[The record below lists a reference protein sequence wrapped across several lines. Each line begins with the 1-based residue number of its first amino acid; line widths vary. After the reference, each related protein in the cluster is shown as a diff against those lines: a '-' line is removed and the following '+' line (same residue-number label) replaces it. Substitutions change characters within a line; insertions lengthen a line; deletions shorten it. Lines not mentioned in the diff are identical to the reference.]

1 MHPMENARLKHT
13 AARPNGNGVVREVA
27 VVAEAGMVLLDLSL
41 KPIAFDSG
49 AAAILCDPQERNPD
63 AAAFS
68 LPQEVLETIRNRN
81 PNELSS
87 VKTHFRLGKREYSCR
102 AYLLESQIGT
112 FTLPILALHL
122 ERDSSYNDAMNEVV
136 AAYHL
141 TSREQEALRGISIG
155 LTSKELAERMNI
167 SPNTVK
173 AFLRLIMIK
182 MGVTTRAGIVAKLLE
197 HNNNG
202 SR

>member
-1 MHPMENARLKHT
+1 MHPMENVRLKNGGP
-13 AARPNGNGVVREVA
+13 RPNGNVTGALEVSA
-27 VVAEAGMVLLDLSL
+27 VAEAGLILLDLSL

-49 AAAILCDPQERNPD
+49 AAAILRDPQERNAD
-63 AAAFS
+63 S
-68 LPQEVLETIRNRN
+68 TINLPKEVLETIRSHN
-81 PNELSS
+81 PNELTS

-102 AYLLESQIGT
+102 AYLLESQIGS

-122 ERDSSYNDAMNEVV
+122 ERDSSYNDALNDVI

-141 TSREQEALRGISIG
+141 TSREQEALRGISVG

-197 HNNNG
+197 HNGN
-202 SR
+202 R

>member
-1 MHPMENARLKHT
+1 MHPMENVRLKNGSP
-13 AARPNGNGVVREVA
+13 RPNGNPGVREVTA
-27 VVAEAGMVLLDLSL
+27 TAEAGMILLDLSL
-41 KPIAFDSG
+41 KPIAYDAG
-49 AAAILCDPQERNPD
+49 AAAILRDPQERNADP
-63 AAAFS
+63 AFS
-68 LPQEVLETIRNRN
+68 LPQEVLETIRNHN

-87 VKTHFRLGKREYSCR
+87 VKTRFRLGKREYSCR

-122 ERDSSYNDAMNEVV
+122 ERDSSYNDALNDVI

-182 MGVTTRAGIVAKLLE
+182 MGVSTRAGIVAKLLE
-197 HNNNG
+197 YNNNG
-202 SR
+202 TR

>member
-1 MHPMENARLKHT
+1 MHPMENVRLKNGGP
-13 AARPNGNGVVREVA
+13 RPNGNTAGALEVSS
-27 VVAEAGMVLLDLSL
+27 VATEAGMILLDLSL

-49 AAAILCDPQERNPD
+49 AAAILRDPQERNSDQP
-63 AAAFS
+63 FS
-68 LPQEVLETIRNRN
+68 LPKEVLETIRSHN

-87 VKTHFRLGKREYSCR
+87 VKTHFRLGKREYCCR
-102 AYLLESQIGT
+102 AYLLESQIGS

-122 ERDSSYNDAMNEVV
+122 ERDSSYNDALNDVI

-155 LTSKELAERMNI
+155 LTSKELAERMSI

-197 HNNNG
+197 HNGN
-202 SR
+202 R

>member
-1 MHPMENARLKHT
+1 MENVRLK
-13 AARPNGNGVVREVA
+13 NGNPRPSGNPGVREVTPA
-27 VVAEAGMVLLDLSL
+27 AEAGMILLDLSL
-41 KPIAFDSG
+41 KPIAYDAG
-49 AAAILCDPQERNPD
+49 AAAILRDSQERNADP
-63 AAAFS
+63 AFS
-68 LPQEVLETIRNRN
+68 LPQEVLETIRNHN

-122 ERDSSYNDAMNEVV
+122 ERDSSYNDALNDVI
-136 AAYHL
+136 ATYHL

-182 MGVTTRAGIVAKLLE
+182 MGVSTRAGIVAKLLE
-197 HNNNG
+197 YNNNG
-202 SR
+202 TR

>member
-1 MHPMENARLKHT
+1 MHPMENVRLKNGGLP
-13 AARPNGNGVVREVA
+13 PNGNGARETSA
-27 VVAEAGMVLLDLSL
+27 ISEAGVVLLDLSL
-41 KPIAFDSG
+41 QPIAFDSG
-49 AAAILCDPQERNPD
+49 AVAILQDPQDRNHESAP
-63 AAAFS
+63 S
-68 LPQEVLETIRNRN
+68 LPKEVLDTIRSCN
-81 PNELSS
+81 PNELSQ
-87 VKTHFRLGKREYSCR
+87 VKTRFQLGKREYSCR
-102 AYLLESQIGT
+102 AYLLESQMGT
-112 FTLPILALHL
+112 SAVPILALHL
-122 ERDSSYNDAMNEVV
+122 ERDSSYNDALNEVI

-197 HNNNG
+197 HNGN
-202 SR
+202 R

>member
-1 MHPMENARLKHT
+1 MHPMENVRPKT
-13 AARPNGNGVVREVA
+13 GGPRPNGTNGVREVSA
-27 VVAEAGMVLLDLSL
+27 TGEAGMILLDLSL
-41 KPIAFDSG
+41 KPIAFDAG
-49 AAAILCDPQERNPD
+49 ATAILCDPQDHEAEP
-63 AAAFS
+63 ALS
-68 LPQEVLETIRNRN
+68 LPKEVLETIRNHN

-102 AYLLESQIGT
+102 TYLLESHIGT
-112 FTLPILALHL
+112 FTLPILALHM
-122 ERDSSYNDAMNEVV
+122 ERDSSYNDALNDVIT
-136 AAYHL
+136 AYHL

-197 HNNNG
+197 YNG
-202 SR
+202 GGR

>member
-1 MHPMENARLKHT
+1 MHPMENVRFKT
-13 AARPNGNGVVREVA
+13 GGPPPNGNTAMREVSA
-27 VVAEAGMVLLDLSL
+27 VAEAGMVLLDLSL

-49 AAAILCDPQERNPD
+49 AAAILHDPQESNGEV
-63 AAAFS
+63 AFN
-68 LPQEVLETIRNRN
+68 LPKEVLETIRSRN
-81 PNELSS
+81 PNELSL

-102 AYLLESQIGT
+102 AYLLESHIGT
-112 FTLPILALHL
+112 STLPILALHL
-122 ERDSSYNDAMNEVV
+122 ERDSSYNDALNEVI

-141 TSREQEALRGISIG
+141 TTREQEALRGISIG

-197 HNNNG
+197 HNG
-202 SR
+202 GR

>member
-1 MHPMENARLKHT
+1 
-13 AARPNGNGVVREVA
+13 
-27 VVAEAGMVLLDLSL
+27 MVLMDLAL
-41 KPIAFDSG
+41 KPIAFDPG
-49 AAAILCDPQERNPD
+49 ASAILHDPQQRNGDD
-63 AAAFS
+63 AFN
-68 LPQEVLETIRNRN
+68 LPKEVLETIRNRN

-87 VKTHFRLGKREYSCR
+87 VKTHFSLGKRRYSCR
-102 AYLLESQIGT
+102 AYLLESQIGS
-112 FTLPILALHL
+112 FTLPILALHI
-122 ERDSSYNDAMNEVV
+122 ERDSSYNDALAEVI

-202 SR
+202 NR

>member
-1 MHPMENARLKHT
+1 MHPMENVRLKSGGPP
-13 AARPNGNGVVREVA
+13 PNGNTVREVA
-27 VVAEAGMVLLDLSL
+27 AIAEAGMILLDLSL

-49 AAAILCDPQERNPD
+49 ASAILRDPQDRNADP
-63 AAAFS
+63 ALC
-68 LPQEVLETIRNRN
+68 LPKEVLETIRNHN
-81 PNELSS
+81 PNELSL
-87 VKTHFRLGKREYSCR
+87 VKTHFRLGKREYTCR

-122 ERDSSYNDAMNEVV
+122 ERDSSYNDALNEVI

-141 TSREQEALRGISIG
+141 TSREQEALRGISVG

-202 SR
+202 NRS

>member
-1 MHPMENARLKHT
+1 MQPMENIRLKH
-13 AARPNGNGVVREVA
+13 AGPRPNGNNGVREVPA
-27 VVAEAGMVLLDLSL
+27 VAEAGMILMDLSL

-49 AAAILCDPQERNPD
+49 AAAILHDPQERNADVP
-63 AAAFS
+63 FS
-68 LPQEVLETIRNRN
+68 LPKEVLETIRNHN

-102 AYLLESQIGT
+102 AYLLESQLGS
-112 FTLPILALHL
+112 FTAPILALHL
-122 ERDSSYNDAMNEVV
+122 EHDSSYNDAMNEVV

-197 HNNNG
+197 HNNGN
-202 SR
+202 R

>member
-1 MHPMENARLKHT
+1 MHPMENVRLKT
-13 AARPNGNGVVREVA
+13 GGPPPNGNTSVRDA
-27 VVAEAGMVLLDLSL
+27 SAPAEAGMVLLDLSL
-41 KPIAFDSG
+41 QPIAFDSG
-49 AAAILCDPQERNPD
+49 AAAILHDSPDRNGNPD
-63 AAAFS
+63 FT
-68 LPQEVLETIRNRN
+68 LPKEVLETIRSRN
-81 PNELSS
+81 PNELSL

-102 AYLLESQIGT
+102 AYLLESRIGNST
-112 FTLPILALHL
+112 MPILALHL
-122 ERDSSYNDAMNEVV
+122 ERDSSYNDALNEVI

-155 LTSKELAERMNI
+155 LTSKELAERMSI

-197 HNNNG
+197 HNGN
-202 SR
+202 R